1 MSLNHSVST
10 WSSLAAAVL
19 FAGVIALPSPTV
31 AQRAVPRSGSDQP
44 ATGGRT
50 QGGDHGGG
58 RTRSGGGRV
67 ASDGT
72 SSGGNQSSG
81 GKQSSDGDRTSG
93 GGSDGAVRRAPAS
106 GDANTQKDGNNRTAV
121 RRDRGGAA
129 DGGTTT
135 ATSGDK
141 ATNVPPYSRQRGS
154 NPPTGYAVE
163 RKGRPP
169 VIDGG
174 DTTIWVP
181 GAYYGGYYPWSYG
194 GFGLGGYYG
203 GYNDPWYYG
212 SAPYYSGYDYDY
224 DGRLRLK
231 VKPRS
236 AEVFVDGYFSGL
248 VDEFDG
254 VFQRLRLEPGPHR
267 IEIREDGYE
276 TLAFDVR
283 ITPDQTV
290 TYTGALQQI
299 R

>member
-1 MSLNHSVST
+1 MSPKHSVST

-19 FAGVIALPSPTV
+19 FAGIISLPSPTV

-50 QGGDHGGG
+50 QGSDHGGG
-58 RTRSGGGRV
+58 RTRSGGART
-67 ASDGT
+67 ASGEGT

-81 GKQSSDGDRTSG
+81 GDRS
-93 GGSDGAVRRAPAS
+93 SDGAVRRAPAS
-106 GDANTQKDGNNRTAV
+106 SDANSKASGDANTKKDGNTRTAV
-121 RRDRGGAA
+121 RRDRGG
-129 DGGTTT
+129 DGGSTT
-135 ATSGDK
+135 ATTGDK
-141 ATNVPPYSRQRGS
+141 TTIVPVSGRQRGS

-169 VIDGG
+169 VIDDGG
-174 DTTIWVP
+174 TTIWAP
-181 GAYYGGYYPWSYG
+181 GGYYGGYYPWGYG

-203 GYNDPWYYG
+203 GYYDPWYYG
-212 SAPYYSGYDYDY
+212 PAPYYSGYDYDYDY

-236 AEVFVDGYFSGL
+236 AEVFVDGYYSGQ

-267 IEIREDGYE
+267 IEIREQGYE

>member
-1 MSLNHSVST
+1 MYLKHSVST

-19 FAGVIALPSPTV
+19 FAGVISLPSSTV

-44 ATGGRT
+44 AAGGRT

-58 RTRSGGGRV
+58 RIRSGGGKT
-67 ASDGT
+67 ASGDGT

-81 GKQSSDGDRTSG
+81 GDRSSG
-93 GGSDGAVRRAPAS
+93 GSSDGAVRRAPAS
-106 GDANTQKDGNNRTAV
+106 GDTSAGKDGNTRTAV
-121 RRDRGGAA
+121 RRDRGGAG
-129 DGGTTT
+129 DGGATT
-135 ATSGDK
+135 ATTGDK
-141 ATNVPPYSRQRGS
+141 ATVVPTSGRQRGS

-169 VIDGG
+169 VIDDG
-174 DTTIWVP
+174 DTTVWVP
-181 GAYYGGYYPWSYG
+181 GGYYGGYYPWGYG
-194 GFGLGGYYG
+194 SFGLGGYYG
-203 GYNDPWYYG
+203 GYYDPWYYG
-212 SAPYYSGYDYDY
+212 PAPYYSGYDDDY

-236 AEVFVDGYFSGL
+236 AEVLVDGYYSGL

-283 ITPDQTV
+283 ITPDDTV
-290 TYTGALQQI
+290 TYTGQLRKIQ
-299 R
+299 